1 MSITSAEAENE
12 IFNEVCFMKAKLC
25 RVSLILILV
34 MSMLV
39 VYASALETNVD
50 DDLMI
55 VGYDDDIDYMQ
66 EMLRALEDGS
76 EYAVCVAQI
85 YEAQRNL
92 KIDTLGLDI
101 PKTDFFSGNKTV
113 EQILE
118 EIRAYIKSA
127 SASSGYSLTLE
138 ERKLVEAAVMAEAG
152 GECYEGQMMI
162 AQCILDGSLKQGV
175 DVATFIKNSQIV
187 TSEREPYESCKKAVS
202 AVFDDG
208 QRVTEEMADIW
219 YAPALVYS
227 EWHESQI
234 YVTTIGAHK
243 FFRKV
248 S

>member
-1 MSITSAEAENE
+1 
-12 IFNEVCFMKAKLC
+12 MKAKLC

-34 MSMLV
+34 MSMMIV
-39 VYASALETNVD
+39 NVSALGTDMD

-66 EMLRALEDGS
+66 EMLHALEDGS

-92 KIDTLGLDI
+92 KIETLGLDV

-113 EQILE
+113 EQLLE
-118 EIRAYIKSA
+118 EIRAYISA
-127 SASSGYSLTLE
+127 TTSGYSLTKS
-138 ERKLVEAAVMAEAG
+138 ERDLVERAVMAEAG
-152 GECYEGQMMI
+152 GECFEGQMMI
-162 AQCILDGSLKQGV
+162 AQCILDGSLNQGI

-187 TSEREPYESCKKAVS
+187 TSTKEPYESCKRAVS
-202 AVFDDG
+202 AVFDEG

-234 YVTTIGAHK
+234 YITTIGAHK
-243 FFRKV
+243 FFKKT

>member
-1 MSITSAEAENE
+1 
-12 IFNEVCFMKAKLC
+12 MKAKLC

-34 MSMLV
+34 MSMMIV
-39 VYASALETNVD
+39 NVSALGTDMD

-66 EMLRALEDGS
+66 EMLHALEDGS

-92 KIDTLGLDI
+92 KIETLGLDV

-113 EQILE
+113 EQLLE
-118 EIRAYIKSA
+118 EIRAYISA
-127 SASSGYSLTLE
+127 TTSGYSLTKA
-138 ERKLVEAAVMAEAG
+138 ERDLVERAVMAEAG
-152 GECYEGQMMI
+152 GECFEGQMMI
-162 AQCILDGSLKQGV
+162 AQCILDGSLNQGI

-187 TSEREPYESCKKAVS
+187 TSTKEPYESCKRAVS
-202 AVFDDG
+202 AVFDEG

-234 YVTTIGAHK
+234 YITTIGAHK
-243 FFRKV
+243 FFKKT

>member
-1 MSITSAEAENE
+1 
-12 IFNEVCFMKAKLC
+12 MKAKLC

-34 MSMLV
+34 MSMMIV
-39 VYASALETNVD
+39 NVSALGADMD

-66 EMLRALEDGS
+66 EMLHALEDGS

-92 KIDTLGLDI
+92 KIETLGLDV

-113 EQILE
+113 EQLLE
-118 EIRAYIKSA
+118 EIKAYISA
-127 SASSGYSLTLE
+127 TTSGYSLSKA
-138 ERKLVEAAVMAEAG
+138 ERDLVERAVMAEAG
-152 GECYEGQMMI
+152 GECFEGQMMI
-162 AQCILDGSLKQGV
+162 AQCILDGSLNQGI

-187 TSEREPYESCKKAVS
+187 TSTKEPYESCKRAVS
-202 AVFDDG
+202 AVFDEG

-234 YVTTIGAHK
+234 YITTIGAHK
-243 FFRKV
+243 FFKKT